1 MVGLPLIGKEG
12 SETPVFKILVRALG
26 MVMVFYDVIIMW
38 LSCDPEI
45 ILFTY
50 EVWFIELAEV
60 FQMKIMCID
69 VYISAPPKNLK
80 SNSHFSLFVACS
92 VKNKTMAVCTP

>member
-50 EVWFIELAEV
+50 EV
-60 FQMKIMCID
+60 
-69 VYISAPPKNLK
+69 
-80 SNSHFSLFVACS
+80 
-92 VKNKTMAVCTP
+92 